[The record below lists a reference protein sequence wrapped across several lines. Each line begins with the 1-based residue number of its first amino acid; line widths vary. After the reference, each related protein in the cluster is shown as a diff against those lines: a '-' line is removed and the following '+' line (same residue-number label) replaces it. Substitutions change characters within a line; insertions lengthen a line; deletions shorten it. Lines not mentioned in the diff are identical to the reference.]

1 MKMSEDPDAVNSA
14 LADMNLYASNLF
26 SAGFSPMTEASIR
39 KWATETYPDYSELYV
54 GKTSASSPQTLNP
67 KKKLHAAP
75 YNALEEGGAQ
85 ENMLQA
91 LIFMRRYQFLHEG
104 MRWFDTRRFGITVYR
119 YLLDEDDETVVQ
131 ITDQISDENG
141 TPDLRRALQLPA
153 DVIAAGLTPNPRN
166 K

>member
-1 MKMSEDPDAVNSA
+1 MP
-14 LADMNLYASNLF
+14 L
-26 SAGFSPMTEASIR
+26 PT
-39 KWATETYPDYSELYV
+39 
-54 GKTSASSPQTLNP
+54 
-67 KKKLHAAP
+67 
-75 YNALEEGGAQ
+75 NALEEGGAQ

-141 TPDLRRALQLPA
+141 MPDLRRALQLPA